1 VAPGN
6 EPDPGHV
13 ELSRLAVAPDPTV
26 SHAQVDSIVVG
37 ANNHLFATI
46 GPEILE
52 ITPPEAATSFVN
64 IPRPTQGPRSSHQ
77 PSHIVVG
84 SNGTLFVS
92 DSSSHTIFK
101 VTPEKVVTILA
112 GTPGK
117 SGAAD
122 GPGSKALFNSPEGLV
137 LDREGTLY
145 VADSG
150 NQTIRRI
157 TPEGEVSTFVG
168 RSGKRGTVDGQG
180 KAARLDRPASIAI
193 DSTGTLY
200 VTNGDDNQ
208 IRKVSPAGVVS
219 TVDAEQFIDAP

>member
-1 VAPGN
+1 M
-6 EPDPGHV
+6 EPFGIP
-13 ELSRLAVAPDPTV
+13 RAAWR
-26 SHAQVDSIVVG
+26 
-37 ANNHLFATI
+37 TI